1 MGEERGKEEKRERRG
16 KKGRERKRREKAR
29 RRRERGGRGEDGAW
43 LAITLTHRNLPS
55 RKVLDKTVG
64 EREVGIRTPSNSR
77 NVCKKNGHSSKSMVS
92 AGASC
97 PPAGFHLQQCSSM
110 SAVQP
115 AEQQAGYHVGVQPT
129 GMEPTTSNRDGG
141 TASSR
146 AISNIATNNMATNM
160 FVQMFC
166 ASGVPAF
173 RVRFQG
179 TPRAVQMSGRAS
191 HSRCVTM
198 LPEPPNPNL
207 INSNWT
213 SFEPPPR
220 HRITPRDLKNLV
232 PIRKKS
238 SQRFVR
244 VSCMFFLCC
253 SSSFLLC
260 PCCSMFLSCF
270 LILHFYLHLSM
281 CCFQHDFVFIGQV
294 SASRGGHFRK

>member
-1 MGEERGKEEKRERRG
+1 MST
-16 KKGRERKRREKAR
+16 GRLS
-29 RRRERGGRGEDGAW
+29 
-43 LAITLTHRNLPS
+43 LA
-55 RKVLDKTVG
+55 
-64 EREVGIRTPSNSR
+64 
-77 NVCKKNGHSSKSMVS
+77 
-92 AGASC
+92 
-97 PPAGFHLQQCSSM
+97 
-110 SAVQP
+110 AVQQHVCSATSRATSRLP
-115 AEQQAGYHVGVQPT
+115 RRSAANRNGTNNQQ
-129 GMEPTTSNRDGG
+129 SCGG

-146 AISNIATNNMATNM
+146 AISNIATNNMAANNSATNM
-160 FVQMFC
+160 FVPMFC

-213 SFEPPPR
+213 SFEPPPP

-232 PIRKKS
+232 PIQKKS

-244 VSCMFFLCC
+244 VSSMFFLCC

-260 PCCSMFLSCF
+260 SCCSMFLYCF
-270 LILHFYLHLSM
+270 LILHFYLHFST
-281 CCFQHDFVFIGQV
+281 CCFQHDFIFIGQV